1 MPTLSDF
8 SEFCIHAISS
18 FLHELWGGNIVYSES
33 KCRSVVINAN
43 ILWCLYTKE
52 GRGWGNSKSGA
63 TGFGQ
68 FAPFAASQVGPFGSF
83 HLLQLLQMPFRGPTT
98 ETPCRNLTPKSTASC
113 NFAQTLKLLSL
124 ILLFSALLSS
134 VWLLPPFRDLRMNQG
149 GFSIFSQN
157 RWLDRIC
164 SGWPWRAERN
174 W

>member
-1 MPTLSDF
+1 MLTLSDF

-33 KCRSVVINAN
+33 KCRSEVINAN

-68 FAPFAASQVGPFGSF
+68 FAPFAESQVGPFGSF
-83 HLLQLLQMPFRGPTT
+83 HLLQLLQMPFTGPTT
-98 ETPCRNLTPKSTASC
+98 ETPCRNLTPKSTASS

-134 VWLLPPFRDLRMNQG
+134 VWLLPTFRDLRMNQG

-164 SGWPWRAERN
+164 WFRHVYIFDE
-174 W
+174 